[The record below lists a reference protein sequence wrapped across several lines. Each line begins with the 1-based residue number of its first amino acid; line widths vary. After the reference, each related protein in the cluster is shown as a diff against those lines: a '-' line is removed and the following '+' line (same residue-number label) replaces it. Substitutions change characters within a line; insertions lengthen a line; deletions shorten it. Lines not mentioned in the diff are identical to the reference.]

1 MTFIISFI
9 TAFVIIFIATTVIDI
24 RRTNKYNYIYS
35 LVVEAQEEL
44 LYARRLYYSA
54 RFAKNGL
61 EQEILQANA
70 QELYNESIAVLDDED
85 IRKQIN
91 ELPEELRTKLIE
103 ILDSPRYPL
112 F

>member
-24 RRTNKYNYIYS
+24 RRTNKYNSIYS

-54 RFAKNGL
+54 RFAKNEL
-61 EQEILQANA
+61 EQEILQSNA
-70 QELYNESIAVLDDED
+70 QELYDESIAVLDDV
-85 IRKQIN
+85 RQQIN
-91 ELPEELRTKLIE
+91 ELPEELRSKLIE